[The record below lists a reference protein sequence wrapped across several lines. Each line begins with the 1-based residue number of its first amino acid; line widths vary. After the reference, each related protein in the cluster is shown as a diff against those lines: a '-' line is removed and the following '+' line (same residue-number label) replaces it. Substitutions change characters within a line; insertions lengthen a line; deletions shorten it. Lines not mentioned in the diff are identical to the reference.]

1 MISHTRDLILVDGKD
16 RTDSVAEVRFVSDMC
31 EVVYAGSAT
40 PYHYRRSRVQV
51 LKFRQQLDPAEWLVT
66 VRGRPLQQVK
76 AIFDFEKYYRILYTN
91 GKVES
96 YSQEEVQ
103 LYQNCLADEKMKN
116 VFEYFKE
123 TASAVSLTFD
133 KFN

>member
-1 MISHTRDLILVDGKD
+1 MEPEDVEELGAYSMISHTRDLILVDGKD

-66 VRGRPLQQVK
+66 VKGRQLQQVK
-76 AIFDFEKYYRILYTN
+76 AIFDFEK
-91 GKVES
+91 
-96 YSQEEVQ
+96 
-103 LYQNCLADEKMKN
+103 
-116 VFEYFKE
+116 
-123 TASAVSLTFD
+123 
-133 KFN
+133 